1 MKKITNLILTLCL
14 VVGMISG
21 LNYFI
26 YAEENSNIYVSKTEE
41 YSPEQKK
48 QLENYNYV
56 FSQEELKNTSY
67 VGHHVEVKNG
77 VMYVDERSA
86 TTVVI
91 WFLVSGYPK
100 IAGWIAAGGVIK
112 AANNYV
118 IKQDLKVWLKN
129 AYNKFSNMTDAYCEN
144 QKLKSVK
151 LSNGNE
157 FVPTSFTTYACK
169 YSVD

>member
-48 QLENYNYV
+48 
-56 FSQEELKNTSY
+56 QEELKNTSY

-157 FVPTSFTTYACK
+157 CVPTSFTTYACK